1 MSLKG
6 LNSTKNNSIRLKRIA
21 SAPKIIQ
28 KKTSPLIKKIN
39 IKKDIIYKKVDEL
52 QKKIKIKKNIIK
64 KEEKDKKIAKKILS
78 SIDNNNN
85 SVDIDMNKEMK
96 KDISKYQKNIGDF
109 ILVDGHYIY
118 TSHVPFVLKNKIIY
132 K

>member
-1 MSLKG
+1 
-6 LNSTKNNSIRLKRIA
+6 
-21 SAPKIIQ
+21 
-28 KKTSPLIKKIN
+28 
-39 IKKDIIYKKVDEL
+39 
-52 QKKIKIKKNIIK
+52 
-64 KEEKDKKIAKKILS
+64 
-78 SIDNNNN
+78 
-85 SVDIDMNKEMK
+85 MNKEMK